1 MQDNGTPSQR
11 SENPCISL
19 SKHSLSALVQSTSPT
34 SQQSRYSPEQ
44 FAQVLRLNR
53 IPRQKRVGESMK
65 RSSDDVWRM
74 ASLLI
79 KDRGSEAAFVAMRMA
94 TELLLL
100 GDAEE
105 YAHWRCIAESI
116 TVWENKS
123 QTAT

>member
-1 MQDNGTPSQR
+1 
-11 SENPCISL
+11 
-19 SKHSLSALVQSTSPT
+19 
-34 SQQSRYSPEQ
+34 
-44 FAQVLRLNR
+44 
-53 IPRQKRVGESMK
+53 MK